1 MLVKRLLTGLL
12 LFICL
17 QMLPTQIQAQSCT
30 FSTSNMVF
38 SGSPLSGAAIN
49 GTTSLTANCSAAL
62 GLFRRVLIC
71 PNLNAGTGGATS
83 ATRLMTGP
91 IALNYQLYQDSAR
104 QTVWGSW
111 TWAFSARPPQFFV
124 DIPALLGSGSTTVTM
139 YGQIFPNQTTA
150 PVGSYSSNF
159 SGAQTTFRYRF
170 DDGAGCANL
179 SGASGTTNF
188 TVSLQTVKDCLV
200 SAQNIDFGNRGVLSA
215 NIDQNGQ
222 VSVNCSPNTPYVVAL
237 GPGGAN
243 AGPTARRMTKDAEFI
258 TYGLYRDVAR
268 TLPWGNTSG
277 TDTLG
282 GTGTGV
288 TQNLPV
294 YARIPPQTTPTPGL
308 YSDTI
313 VVTVT
318 Y

>member
-1 MLVKRLLTGLL
+1 MTRSLVLL
-12 LFICL
+12 LFLTCL
-17 QMLPTQIQAQSCT
+17 NLLPAAALAQTCT

-49 GTTSLTANCSAAL
+49 GTTSLTANCSAL
-62 GLFRRVLIC
+62 IGLFRRVLIC
-71 PNLNAGTGGATS
+71 PNLNAGSGGATS
-83 ATRLMTGP
+83 AARLMTGP
-91 IALNYQLYQDSAR
+91 APLNYQLYQDSAR

-111 TWAFSARPPQFFV
+111 TWGFSTRPPQFFV
-124 DIPALLGSGSTTVTM
+124 DIPALLGNGSTTVSM
-139 YGQIFPNQTTA
+139 YGQILPNQTTA
-150 PVGSYSSNF
+150 PVGSYSSTF

-170 DDGAGCANL
+170 DDGAGCANP
-179 SGASGTTNF
+179 SGISGTTNF

-215 NIDQNGQ
+215 NLDQNGQ
-222 VSVNCSPNTPYVVAL
+222 VSVNCSPSTPYVVAL

-243 AGPTARRMTKDAEFI
+243 AGPTARRMTKGAEFI
-258 TYGLYRDVAR
+258 TYGLYRDTAR
-268 TLPWGNTSG
+268 TLPWGDTSG
-277 TDTLG
+277 TNTLG
-282 GTGTGV
+282 GTGSGI

-294 YARIPPQTTPTPGL
+294 YARIPPQNTPTPGT